1 MTRPGAKE
9 AAEKKGKKRRGLK
22 PPSHLE
28 RITVTMSLF
37 VLVCAVMIFPSM
49 DKGSDSYYVMWLTV
63 LLNLL
68 LLGWILFR
76 NIRSRRKARKQKG
89 KQKGEESAAL
99 PEPDRA
105 ANGSDDLHPEG

>member
-1 MTRPGAKE
+1 MTRLGAE
-9 AAEKKGKKRRGLK
+9 EKGKKRKNLK

-37 VLVCAVMIFPSM
+37 VLVCAGMIFPWI
-49 DKGSDSYYVMWLTV
+49 DKGSDNYYVMLLTV
-63 LLNLL
+63 FLNML
-68 LLGWILFR
+68 LLGGILFR
-76 NIRSRRKARKQKG
+76 NIRSRRRTR

-99 PEPDRA
+99 PEPNKA